1 MSYGV
6 GAALQ
11 SAVYGKLSSDLAI
24 AALVGAAIYDE
35 TPTGTLPST
44 FISLGPEEVRDMSD
58 ATGSGANHYF
68 TVSVITDAAGFQA
81 AKAVAAAVSDAL
93 SGADFPLTRGFLVA
107 LRFQRASAKRLRG
120 QRRIDLRFHA
130 RVQDN

>member
-11 SAVYGKLSSDLAI
+11 SAVYGRLSSDAAI
-24 AALVGAAIYDE
+24 AALVGTAIYDE
-35 TPTGTLPST
+35 TPAGTLPST
-44 FISLGPEEVRDMSD
+44 FVSLGPEEVRDRSD

-81 AKAVAAAVSDAL
+81 AKEVAAAVSDAL
-93 SGADFPLTRGFLVA
+93 NDASFPLARGFLVA
-107 LRFQRASAKRLRG
+107 MRFQRASARRLRG